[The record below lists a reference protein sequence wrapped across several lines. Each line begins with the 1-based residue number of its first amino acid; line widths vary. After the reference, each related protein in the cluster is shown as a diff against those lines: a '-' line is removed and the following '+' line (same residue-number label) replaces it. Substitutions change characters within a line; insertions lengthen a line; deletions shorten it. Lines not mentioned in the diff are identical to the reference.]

1 MTRAQKARD
10 IQALDRYIPKLEGR
24 KDCQTARL
32 LLLKERM
39 RLSLE
44 LEKKK

>member
-1 MTRAQKARD
+1 MTKPQKRRD
-10 IQALDRYIPKLEGR
+10 IQALDRYIPLLSAENCK
-24 KDCQTARL
+24 TARL